1 MSLTDCFVS
10 LWLPTAS
17 EKRLRTRTISNCRN
31 PEWNETFSFQIQSQV
46 KNVLELSVC
55 DEDTVTPDDHL
66 LTVLYDL
73 TKLCFRKKTH
83 VKFPLNTEGMEE
95 LEVEFLLEESPSPPE
110 SLITNGVLV
119 VTVLPESPVAL
130 GPPVAAP
137 LREQNCG
144 KENQAQLGPLPQ
156 SPLGGRL
163 TEARQREPGH
173 GGGSSW
179 APAPGGK
186 ISGPSPHLPQ
196 PCPRNPLIKA
206 PTSLQ
211 SPPRISLIPVFP
223 NSNP

>member
-1 MSLTDCFVS
+1 MF
-10 LWLPTAS
+10 
-17 EKRLRTRTISNCRN
+17 
-31 PEWNETFSFQIQSQV
+31 F
-46 KNVLELSVC
+46 
-55 DEDTVTPDDHL
+55 
-66 LTVLYDL
+66 
-73 TKLCFRKKTH
+73 
-83 VKFPLNTEGMEE
+83 
-95 LEVEFLLEESPSPPE
+95 SPSPPE

-206 PTSLQ
+206 PTSLLRRCLVLEE
-211 SPPRISLIPVFP
+211 SVFCGLCLWALRVP
-223 NSNP
+223 GKRSV